1 MAEIRRIGL
10 DEVARHFEELED
22 PRSTVNRQHP
32 LVSVVV
38 IALMAV
44 LAGADGP
51 TAIAKWAALKEEFL
65 LEALDLPN
73 GIPRKDVFRRVLVLL
88 KPTAFQARFA
98 NWLQSLR
105 ATAAEATGVEQP
117 VLAIDGKTAR
127 RSHDRGKG
135 LGALHSVSVWASE
148 FGLSLGQVACA
159 EKSNEITAI
168 PELLKLV
175 DITGALITIDAMGTQ
190 KAIAEKIIDGE
201 ADYVL
206 ALKGNHETWHQAV
219 IDYIDE
225 QSENDFATVTA
236 RRHVTEET
244 GHGRQE
250 TRSYIQMPVPQNLPG
265 LELWKGL
272 KSIGMVV
279 SECLRDGKETVEI
292 RYYISS
298 LAVSVKRFATAIRSH
313 WGIENSCHW
322 SLDVTYRED
331 ESRIQNKHMR
341 ENFAWL
347 RRLTLSLLK
356 QHPGRES
363 VAMKRRSCGWSDDF
377 MMEVLIA
384 QRFSDAGPAYRHL
397 RRDDGPVKRT
407 SGFLVATFWSRNR
420 GQLLMAD

>member
-1 MAEIRRIGL
+1 MADIHRIGL
-10 DEVARHFEELED
+10 DEVARHFEVLED

-65 LEALDLPN
+65 VEALDLPN

-88 KPTAFQARFA
+88 KPTAFQACFA

-127 RSHDRGKG
+127 RSHDRSKG

-175 DITGALITIDAMGTQ
+175 DIKGAIITIDAMGTQ

-201 ADYVL
+201 ADDVL
-206 ALKGNHETWHQAV
+206 ALKGNHETLHQAV

-225 QSENDFATVTA
+225 QSENDFANVTA
-236 RRHVTEET
+236 RRLVTEET
-244 GHGRQE
+244 GHGRNE
-250 TRSYIQMPVPQNLPG
+250 TRSSIQMPVPQDLPG

-279 SECLRDGKETVEI
+279 SECLRNGKEMVEI

-298 LAVSVKRFATAIRSH
+298 LAVSVKRFAHAIRSH

-322 SLDVTYRED
+322 SLDLTYRED
-331 ESRIQNKHMR
+331 ESRIQNKHLR

-377 MMEVLIA
+377 MLEVLTGAAI
-384 QRFSDAGPAYRHL
+384 
-397 RRDDGPVKRT
+397 
-407 SGFLVATFWSRNR
+407 
-420 GQLLMAD
+420 